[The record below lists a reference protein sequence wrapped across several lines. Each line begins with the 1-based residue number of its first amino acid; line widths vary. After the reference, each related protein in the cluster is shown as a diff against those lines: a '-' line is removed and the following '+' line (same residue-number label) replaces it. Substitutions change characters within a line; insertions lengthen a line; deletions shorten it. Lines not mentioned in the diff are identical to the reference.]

1 MLRVW
6 TKLYNAF
13 NTGQISVLGR
23 ATRGC
28 GGAEQQKDRN
38 SITLS
43 PLFTSPPPSLLSH
56 LLSFPHVCLLSIS
69 PLLYLLPPFL
79 KSLCTSSPITLI
91 YSQAPSSF
99 ISSLLYPLSS
109 IHAPCFPTSRCHLF
123 SRFPVSLS
131 VQSNLQSYMHIQ
143 NTFKESDRKYWNT
156 YCSAHKGTQLKL
168 ITSFFKQKTRGKC
181 GFVGFNSTFVEQPF

>member
-123 SRFPVSLS
+123 SSVPLPLPRVVVCA
-131 VQSNLQSYMHIQ
+131 VQSTKLHAYSEYFQRVWQEILKHLLFS
-143 NTFKESDRKYWNT
+143 
-156 YCSAHKGTQLKL
+156 TQRY
-168 ITSFFKQKTRGKC
+168 TVKT
-181 GFVGFNSTFVEQPF
+181 NH

>member
-13 NTGQISVLGR
+13 NTGQISFLGR

-79 KSLCTSSPITLI
+79 KSLCTSSPHHPHLF
-91 YSQAPSSF
+91 PSPILF
-99 ISSLLYPLSS
+99 HFLPLVSSLIHPCPLLPYIPLSPFLFGPPPAS
-109 IHAPCFPTSRCHLF
+109 PCRCLCSPIYKATCIF
-123 SRFPVSLS
+123 RILSKSLTGNIETPI
-131 VQSNLQSYMHIQ
+131 VQRTKVHS
-143 NTFKESDRKYWNT
+143 
-156 YCSAHKGTQLKL
+156 
-168 ITSFFKQKTRGKC
+168 
-181 GFVGFNSTFVEQPF
+181 